1 MKCTSAPFTHKD
13 LSDMFGCDIETF
25 TGLMKD
31 SVTYKLSGGAMVIAG
46 LLSDAQEQIHHNNH
60 DGARQTLN
68 CAKALLFDA
77 LDGTF
82 NLLPERK

>member
-1 MKCTSAPFTHKD
+1 MTKLSNQD
-13 LSDMFGCDIETF
+13 LNNMFGCDIETF

-31 SVTYKLSGGAMVIAG
+31 SITYKMTGGAMVIAG
-46 LLSDAQEQIHHNNH
+46 LLSDVQEQIHHGNNE
-60 DGARQTLN
+60 GARQTLN

-82 NLLPERK
+82 NLFPERK

>member
-1 MKCTSAPFTHKD
+1 MAKLSNQD
-13 LSDMFGCDIETF
+13 LNNMFGCDIETF

-31 SVTYKLSGGAMVIAG
+31 SITYKLSGGAMVIAG
-46 LLSDAQEQIHHNNH
+46 LLSDVQEQIHHGNNE
-60 DGARQTLN
+60 GARQTLN

-82 NLLPERK
+82 NLLPERN